1 MSKYGFVKGD
11 FVEPLPAVAVR
22 IREARESKGLTQA
35 ALAARLGTTRSQVTI
50 WETGGRN
57 PSPSSL
63 KDLAQ
68 ALDVNVEWLSKGT
81 GPVRPSSATRGM
93 VDPELLNLVMT
104 LTSAAFKERGL
115 DTSSLRFTQVVSI
128 VYTACAVIWAA
139 TEVGESTQFQDHIK
153 STIALALGA

>member
-1 MSKYGFVKGD
+1 
-11 FVEPLPAVAVR
+11 
-22 IREARESKGLTQA
+22 
-35 ALAARLGTTRSQVTI
+35 
-50 WETGGRN
+50 
-57 PSPSSL
+57 
-63 KDLAQ
+63 
-68 ALDVNVEWLSKGT
+68 
-81 GPVRPSSATRGM
+81 
-93 VDPELLNLVMT
+93 MT